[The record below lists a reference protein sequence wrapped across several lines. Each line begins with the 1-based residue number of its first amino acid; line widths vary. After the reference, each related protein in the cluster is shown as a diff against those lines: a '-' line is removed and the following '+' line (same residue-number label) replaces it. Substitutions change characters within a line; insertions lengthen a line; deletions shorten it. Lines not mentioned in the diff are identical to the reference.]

1 VDGGDAK
8 RHEMMFIAS
17 LILATQL
24 DACHVLSQ
32 KDVAA
37 VQGEAF
43 TGTKLTK
50 RGKSTT
56 CFYQLPLFT
65 NSVSVDLMRS
75 GGREFWEQTFEKEH
89 EHEREE
95 PEESASAP
103 MKVRGVGSEAFWV
116 GGRGTGSLYV
126 RKGDAMVRVSVGGA
140 GTDKDKIEKS
150 KKLAAKAL
158 KKL

>member
-1 VDGGDAK
+1 
-8 RHEMMFIAS
+8 MILIAS
-17 LILATQL
+17 LVLAAQL

-37 VQGEAF
+37 VQGETF
-43 TGTKLTK
+43 TDAKLTK
-50 RGKSTT
+50 RAESTT
-56 CFYQLPLFT
+56 CFYQLPTFT
-65 NSVSVDLMRS
+65 NSISVDLMRS
-75 GGREFWEQTFEKEH
+75 GARRFWEKTFEKAREH
-89 EHEREE
+89 DE
-95 PEESASAP
+95 PEEKASEP
-103 MKVRGVGSEAFWV
+103 TKVRGVGSEAFWV

-140 GTDKDKIEKS
+140 GTDKQKIEKS